1 MPSDLEKW
9 LYAAGG
15 LVAGLVLAWFYITF
29 LQYHAPTPPEVEELA
44 SMVQTVRNQQ
54 HADEEQMLNVI
65 RKIEEFNDKN
75 LMVQGQLEDDIIS
88 IRNYLD
94 KKQKDTK

>member
-9 LYAAGG
+9 LYAVGGFAAGI
-15 LVAGLVLAWFYITF
+15 LVAWFYIEF
-29 LQYHAPTPPEVEELA
+29 MQYHPPTPPEVEELA
-44 SMVQTVRNQQ
+44 SMVQSVRNQQ

-75 LMVQGQLEDDIIS
+75 LMTQGQLEDDIIS

-94 KKQKDTK
+94 KKEKSK